1 MKEKES
7 QAMEQ
12 KEQSTTTQQATA
24 SKPRKNGVFM
34 MRGKDQSWEEFK
46 KVCIQRLI
54 DARLIKEGSGSQ
66 KTGFV
71 LTKESVTPDEKDPV
85 K

>member
-1 MKEKES
+1 MKKKES
-7 QAMEQ
+7 QAMKQSDQPAESEQ
-12 KEQSTTTQQATA
+12 QTPA
-24 SKPRKNGVFM
+24 SRNGVFLK
-34 MRGKDQSWEEFK
+34 RGKGQSFDEFK

-54 DARLIKEGSGSQ
+54 DAGLIKEGSVSQ

-71 LTKESVTPDEKDPV
+71 LTKEPVTPDKKDPV